1 MSTGFYKSKRTRDS
15 NHIECETR
23 GCPMYY
29 NSNNKVVTGYCKP
42 CETRRK
48 NNELRSNKE
57 S

>member
-1 MSTGFYKSKRTRDS
+1 MSTGFYKLKRTRDS